1 MTKQFRALVG
11 QSHPVDAAEDK
22 RIQDLTAKGTIEIP
36 DRKMA
41 HFDEGEIVS
50 WLPPRNVQP
59 FIDAGYLE
67 EVK

>member
-1 MTKQFRALVG
+1 MSKTYRALIG

-22 RIQDLTAKGTIEIP
+22 RIQDLTAAGTPNIP

-41 HFDEGEIVS
+41 HFEVGETVT
-50 WLPPRNVQP
+50 WMPARNVQD
-59 FIDAGYLE
+59 FIDAGYIE

>member
-1 MTKQFRALVG
+1 MAKQYRALVG

-22 RIQDLTAKGTIEIP
+22 RIQDLTAAGQPNIP

-41 HFDEGEIVS
+41 HFEPGEIVT
-50 WLPPRNVQP
+50 WMPARNVQP

-67 EVK
+67 EVQ